1 MSGGSVPALADAP
14 RRWVDLRLRVL
25 SAAVLAPAVLACVWF
40 GGIPFLVLMLVV
52 TLGLCL
58 EWSRLHRWP
67 DTAPATIVLSMSACG
82 AVLAAGAD
90 QGVIALALLGAS
102 LPVLIW
108 VLPRNSPATGV
119 LGLPYVG
126 AGAAALTWLR
136 ADDLVGR
143 EEVFF
148 LLLLVW
154 ASDIGAYM
162 AGRLIG
168 GPRLAPAIS
177 PNKTW
182 SGAIG
187 GLCTAVGVALAI
199 CFMIQAPGSIVASVL
214 MAAGLGIVA
223 QAGDLFE
230 SAIKRQVGAKDSG
243 HIIPGHGGLLDRLD
257 ALLAAAPVA
266 ALLALAAGRGVVLWQ

>member
-1 MSGGSVPALADAP
+1 VSGGSVPALADAP

-25 SAAVLAPAVLACVWF
+25 SAAVLAPAVLVCVWF
-40 GGIPFLVLMLVV
+40 GGVPFLVLMLVV

-82 AVLAAGAD
+82 AVLAAGLDHGA
-90 QGVIALALLGAS
+90 IALAILGVGA
-102 LPVLIW
+102 LTLAFA
-108 VLPRNSPATGV
+108 LPRDGLATGF

>member
-1 MSGGSVPALADAP
+1 MPALADAP

-25 SAAVLAPAVLACVWF
+25 SAAVLAPAVLTCVWF
-40 GGIPFLVLMLVV
+40 GGIPFLILMLAA

-58 EWSRLHRWP
+58 EWSRLHRWR
-67 DTAPATIVLSMSACG
+67 DTAPATIVLIVAACG
-82 AVLAAGAD
+82 SVVAAGLD
-90 QGVIALALLGAS
+90 QGVIALAILGLS
-102 LPVLIW
+102 LPVLLW
-108 VLPRNSPATGV
+108 VVPRDGPATGV

-136 ADDLVGR
+136 ADDAVGR
-143 EEVFF
+143 EDMFF
-148 LLLLVW
+148 LLFLVW
-154 ASDIGAYM
+154 ASDVGAYM

-214 MAAGLGIVA
+214 MAACLGVVA

>member
-1 MSGGSVPALADAP
+1 MPVLADAP
-14 RRWVDLRLRVL
+14 RRWIDLRLRVL

-40 GGIPFLVLMLVV
+40 GGIAFLILMLGA

-58 EWSRLHRWP
+58 EWSRLHRWR
-67 DTAPATIVLSMSACG
+67 DTAPATLLLIATACG
-82 AVLAAGAD
+82 SVLAAGLD
-90 QGVIALALLGAS
+90 QGVMALA
-102 LPVLIW
+102 VLAIGGLTLAL
-108 VLPRNSPATGV
+108 VLPSGGPATGF
-119 LGLPYVG
+119 LGLPYVA

-136 ADDLVGR
+136 ADPEVGR

-154 ASDIGAYM
+154 ASDIGAYIT
-162 AGRLIG
+162 GRLVG
-168 GPRLAPAIS
+168 GPRLAPSVS

-199 CFMIQAPGSIVASVL
+199 CFVIKAPGSIVVSAL
-214 MAAGLGIVA
+214 MAASLGVVA

-230 SAIKRQVGAKDSG
+230 SAIKRRVGAKDSG
-243 HIIPGHGGLLDRLD
+243 HLIPGHGGLLDRLD

-266 ALLALAAGRGVVLWQ
+266 VLLALAAGRGVIFWE